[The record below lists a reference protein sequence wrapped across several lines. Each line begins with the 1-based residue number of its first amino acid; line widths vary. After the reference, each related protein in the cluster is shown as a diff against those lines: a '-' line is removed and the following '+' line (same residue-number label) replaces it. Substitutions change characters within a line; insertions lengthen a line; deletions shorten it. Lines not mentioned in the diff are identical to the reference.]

1 MASSIDLRRELSAAF
16 AENRLVKL
24 VLARSDVQGVKS
36 SARPVV
42 IKGEP
47 RLQWAERRGKQEVHA
62 NLTLEESLKRVGRE
76 FPSRFHQVNL
86 LTTDADFE
94 FRLGQRGDIIA
105 RRGKASS
112 RQPVNVAHDSA
123 KQHLIAEGQPCAF
136 LEAVGVMTAD
146 GRVRSAM
153 QHKFRQINR
162 FLEFVNDVYSD
173 LPADGVIRVV
183 DFGCGKSYLTLAI
196 HHLLTVIHKRQVD
209 ITGIDRTADVV
220 ATCRN
225 VAERLELEGLA
236 FEVGEIGNAAVAG
249 PVHLAVALHACDTAT
264 DAALTKA
271 VEWQANVILAA
282 PCCQHEI
289 AGQMNAPA
297 LELLQTHGILKERFA
312 ALATDALRAAALES
326 AGYRTQVIEF
336 IDLDHTAKNLLIR
349 AVHRDRPDPESQS
362 RWSIRF
368 RELGTLLGI
377 TTTAVETIGRVN
389 MSGLRESEN
398 PR

>member
-1 MASSIDLRRELSAAF
+1 MASSIDLRRELAAAF

-24 VLARSDVQGVKS
+24 VLARSGEQGVKS
-36 SARPVV
+36 SARPVA

-47 RLQWAERRGKQEVHA
+47 RLQWADRRGKQEVHA
-62 NLTLEESLKRVGRE
+62 NLTLDESLKRLERE

-94 FRLGQRGDIIA
+94 FRLGHRGDIIA

-123 KQHLIAEGQPCAF
+123 KQYLIPEGQPCAF

-146 GRVRSAM
+146 GRVRAAM

-162 FLEFVNDVYSD
+162 FLEFVNDVYRD

-196 HHLLTVIHKRQVD
+196 HHLLAVIHGREVD

-220 ATCRN
+220 ATCRG

-236 FEVGEIGNAAVAG
+236 FEVGEIGSAAIAP

-264 DAALTKA
+264 DAALAKA

-282 PCCQHEI
+282 PCCQHEV
-289 AGQMNAPA
+289 ASQMNAPA

-336 IDLDHTAKNLLIR
+336 IDLDHTPKNLLIR
-349 AVHRDRPDPESQS
+349 AVRRERPEPEARS
-362 RWSIRF
+362 RWSNRL
-368 RELGTLLGI
+368 RELQALLGI
-377 TTTAVETIGRVN
+377 PTTAVEAIGRA
-389 MSGLRESEN
+389 SGGESRESEN
-398 PR
+398 TR